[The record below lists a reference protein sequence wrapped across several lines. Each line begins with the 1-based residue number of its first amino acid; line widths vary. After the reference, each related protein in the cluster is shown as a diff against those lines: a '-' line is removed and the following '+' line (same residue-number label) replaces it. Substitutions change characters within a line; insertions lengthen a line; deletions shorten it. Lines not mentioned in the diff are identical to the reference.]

1 MMFHPTPVNSRKQL
15 KGFEPL
21 SLESYL
27 MAAGLDITHHTS
39 TSKGSFPLRPAH
51 PARKDD
57 RCDEDAQHLLKIA
70 PIDGVQSWTA
80 DSEEDFATCGVR
92 VAGHRPNPGPIDLTN
107 KPDSNL
113 ERLKQHQLKPAQRAC
128 VKSAAAAENKS
139 LPESVLKR
147 RRLAANAR
155 ER

>member
-1 MMFHPTPVNSRKQL
+1 MMFHPATVNSRKQL

-21 SLESYL
+21 SLETYL
-27 MAAGLDITHHTS
+27 MAAGLDMGHQSSASIG
-39 TSKGSFPLRPAH
+39 KGSFPLRPAL
-51 PARKDD
+51 PQRKDD
-57 RCDEDAQHLLKIA
+57 RCDEDLLKITST
-70 PIDGVQSWTA
+70 DGAKSWTA
-80 DSEEDFATCGVR
+80 VSEEDFATCGVR
-92 VAGHRPNPGPIDLTN
+92 TAGHRTNPGPIDLTN

-113 ERLKQHQLKPAQRAC
+113 ERLKQQQVKSIQRAC
-128 VKSAAAAENKS
+128 VKSSAAAENKS